1 MRRLTHEW
9 RIVMS
14 LNEVT
19 LVLNT
24 NKPHNPYIRL
34 HMILD
39 MLENV
44 PKDYVIDKV
53 WIGRELQE
61 IFDMFVSVAEEK
73 YNEPISN

>member
-1 MRRLTHEW
+1 
-9 RIVMS
+9 
-14 LNEVT
+14 
-19 LVLNT
+19 
-24 NKPHNPYIRL
+24 
-34 HMILD
+34 MILD